1 MGGTKNINVLGS
13 DGTIRGMCAP
23 YERGCRETDRGHG
36 PPLLAHGKRYG
47 DVCQPA
53 RALLGHNPA
62 VDAVIAKIDFLA
74 RQGRGLQRSAY
85 IQLCLPDDAYCLAP
99 VFPSGD
105 HVRPYRLST
114 LATADFRVYDSDW
127 LVPAVVNAGGFDA
140 VQYRRVSGGTLK
152 FVTVTR
158 NPQVHTFQV
167 RWFVQFRAAFVAKF
181 ADCAVAACEVWCV
194 VEWEHLVGFVRPHQ
208 RARWLG
214 LMVSSRSQRCSAQ
227 EASKGGCDAEEV

>member
-13 DGTIRGMCAP
+13 DGTIRGMFAP
-23 YERGCRETDRGHG
+23 YERGCRETDTPGHE
-36 PPLLAHGKRYG
+36 PPLPAHGKRYG

-53 RALLGHNPA
+53 RRTARAQPCA

-85 IQLCLPDDAYCLAP
+85 IQLCLPGDAYCLAP

-114 LATADFRVYDSDW
+114 LDTADFRVYDSDW
-127 LVPAVVNAGGFDA
+127 LVPAVARSGGFDA
-140 VQYRRVSGGTLK
+140 VQYRRASGGTLK

-158 NPQVHTFQV
+158 NPQVHTFQA
-167 RWFVQFRAAFVAKF
+167 RWFEQFRAAFVAKF
-181 ADCAVAACEVWCV
+181 AVCAVAACEVWCV
-194 VEWEHLVGFVRPHQ
+194 VEWEHLVGFAPGTPEGKLVGFDGTIKV
-208 RARWLG
+208 AA
-214 LMVSSRSQRCSAQ
+214 M
-227 EASKGGCDAEEV
+227 